1 MSTRRRFVLSAGLGA
16 LAATVLFVVVL
27 QSGRGGWLDHDL
39 FGNFYDGQARA
50 LLDGHLDVD
59 PDVPGIEGF
68 RIGDRTHIYQGLTP
82 ALARLP
88 LLAVTERFD
97 GRLTGLS
104 MLAAFVV
111 AMGYVVAA
119 GWRVRRLVRADRPI
133 GTLEGV
139 MTAVAT
145 FGIGSGTLLFLGSK
159 AWVYHEALIWGA
171 ALCLAS
177 FTHLLIW
184 TTRQPDG
191 PDRLDGAD
199 GADSSPAPRVGA
211 HLILA
216 TVFAGLAIN
225 TRSSIGLGPFAALG
239 VVGIMLLLAAA
250 TRPGATSWASR
261 PLGWAER
268 VTAWSPRR
276 STRSPLTAAG
286 VLAALALVAVV
297 LYAGVNHARFG
308 SWFGVPL
315 DRQVL
320 VATDPTRTEA
330 LDANDGSLFG
340 LQYVPSVLVQI
351 LRPDAIGTQAQF
363 PFLSFPE
370 RPAVIGD
377 AVFAELD
384 WSSSVPTSQP
394 LLFLGS
400 LVGLAALVAPRR
412 LLGLDRGD
420 DAPTTQPPVA
430 GARLAVGGAAV
441 SGVAI
446 IGFGYIAHRYLTDVY
461 PFFVL
466 CALVGLHAVASRL
479 LDRDGGV
486 PRHRWVGG
494 AVVAAILLCSVW
506 TAWTNTALALQ
517 YGREIAPGLDESTR
531 AAWIRTQSGWGGAA
545 DPVLV
550 PAGEGLP
557 APRRVGEIAVVG
569 ECEGL
574 YRSNGTGWFLVE
586 LGERGGGSTLELTRR
601 GALDEP
607 VAIAGTPAGGNP
619 ERTTLVMEPLGG
631 DEVRL
636 VVERGDDEG
645 ITRSLVGPTFTLA
658 EDESITLDVMA
669 DWRTDKVVVRQQD
682 PDRELLRVELPVAPP
697 WIEAMGDD
705 TVAVTGAPLA
715 TPTCDE
721 LLAATRGDRP
731 PNGLRDAAGRPRSAG
746 RPPRAPSRPAGAANH
761 HVDEHPSAWWA
772 ARRRTSSPP
781 RSRASAPP
789 SPRACPGSSS

>member
-1 MSTRRRFVLSAGLGA
+1 VSTRRRFGLWAGLGA

-68 RIGDRTHIYQGLTP
+68 RIGERTHIYQGLTP
-82 ALARLP
+82 AFARLP
-88 LLAVTERFD
+88 LLVVTDRFD

-119 GWRVRRLVRADRPI
+119 GWRVRRLVRGDRAL

-139 MTAVAT
+139 ATAVAT

-184 TTRQPDG
+184 TTRPLGARDVDASDG
-191 PDRLDGAD
+191 DSAD
-199 GADSSPAPRVGA
+199 GGPRVPRIGW
-211 HLILA
+211 HLVLA

-239 VVGIMLLLAAA
+239 VVGLMLLLAGVA
-250 TRPGATSWASR
+250 RPGASTGASR
-261 PLGWAER
+261 PLAWAER

-276 STRSPLTAAG
+276 STRSPFAAAG
-286 VLAALALVAVV
+286 VLAAIALVAVV
-297 LYAGVNHARFG
+297 LYTGVNQARFG
-308 SWFGVPL
+308 SLFGVPL
-315 DRQVL
+315 DKQVL

-351 LRPDAIGTQAQF
+351 VRPDAIGTQGQF
-363 PFLSFPE
+363 PFLSFPA

-384 WSSSVPTSQP
+384 WSSSVPASQP
-394 LLFLGS
+394 LLFLGA
-400 LVGLAALVAPRR
+400 LVGLVVLVAPRR
-412 LLGLDRGD
+412 ALGWPR
-420 DAPTTQPPVA
+420 DAQGSVPPVA
-430 GARLAVGGAAV
+430 GVRLAVGGAAV

-466 CALVGLHAVASRL
+466 CALVGLHAIAARL
-479 LDRDGGV
+479 LDGHPADTGDTGDA
-486 PRHRWVGG
+486 PDTPDAPQRHRWLGG
-494 AVVAAILLCSVW
+494 VVLAVIAVCSVW
-506 TAWTNTALALQ
+506 TAWVNTALALQ

-531 AAWIRTQSGWGGAA
+531 AAWIRTQAGFGADF
-545 DPVLV
+545 DPLLV
-550 PAGEGLP
+550 PATEELP
-557 APRRVGEIAVVG
+557 APSRVGEIAVVG

-586 LGERGGGSTLELTRR
+586 LGERGGGTTLEVTRD
-601 GALDEP
+601 GALDAP
-607 VAIAGTPAGGNP
+607 VALAGTPAGGNP
-619 ERTTLVMEPLGG
+619 ERTTLVMEPLDG

-636 VVERGDDEG
+636 VVERSDDQG
-645 ITRSLVGPTFTLA
+645 VTRSLVGPTFTLA
-658 EDESITLDVMA
+658 EGDSITLDVMA
-669 DWRTDKVVVRQQD
+669 DWRTDKVVVQRQD
-682 PDRELLRVELPVAPP
+682 PSRELLRVELPVAPP
-697 WIEAMGDD
+697 WIEAMGDAS
-705 TVAVTGAPLA
+705 VSVEGQPLA
-715 TPTCDE
+715 TPTCDQ
-721 LLAATRGDRP
+721 LLAATRD
-731 PNGLRDAAGRPRSAG
+731 
-746 RPPRAPSRPAGAANH
+746 
-761 HVDEHPSAWWA
+761 
-772 ARRRTSSPP
+772 
-781 RSRASAPP
+781 
-789 SPRACPGSSS
+789 